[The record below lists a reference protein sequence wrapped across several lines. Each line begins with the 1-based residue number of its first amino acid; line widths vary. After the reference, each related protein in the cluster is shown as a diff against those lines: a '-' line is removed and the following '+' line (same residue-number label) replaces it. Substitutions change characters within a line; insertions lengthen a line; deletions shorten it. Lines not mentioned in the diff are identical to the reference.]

1 MNVGDAEEYTQ
12 ALGQV
17 AAGAWRQ
24 VALGERLGVPT
35 ALGLTTREWVEQ
47 RLGGYVRLAIP
58 ERREAVAE
66 LVAEGMTQREVAD
79 VLGVANGTV
88 AADIA
93 QNRAADED
101 VPAPERE
108 DDSEPAQNRAD
119 ASADE
124 RTAAERVR
132 LAGLEGT
139 IERGLDVLAEL
150 ELVETDDDRLASQE
164 RDARVLALVS
174 KAIAGAGPVTTAL
187 PAAESM
193 LTRVDR
199 DRLLALAPRLESAA
213 ATFAALAECAR
224 QLQQNRPR
232 LVRGGRQ

>member
-124 RTAAERVR
+124 RTAAE
-132 LAGLEGT
+132 
-139 IERGLDVLAEL
+139 
-150 ELVETDDDRLASQE
+150 
-164 RDARVLALVS
+164 
-174 KAIAGAGPVTTAL
+174 
-187 PAAESM
+187 SM